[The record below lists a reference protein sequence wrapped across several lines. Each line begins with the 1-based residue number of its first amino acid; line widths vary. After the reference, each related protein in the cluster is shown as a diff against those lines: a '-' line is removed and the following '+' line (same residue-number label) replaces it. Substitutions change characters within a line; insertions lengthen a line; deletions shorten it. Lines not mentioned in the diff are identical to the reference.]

1 MNDPAA
7 VDSLLEQL
15 PDLATTEEIAEL
27 MRVKTGTILKW
38 SQKFGLKSISVGPRV
53 RRFRKEDLRAFL
65 LHSDELNDPVHDPAS
80 GEVDDD

>member
-53 RRFRKEDLRAFL
+53 RRFRKEDLRTFL
-65 LHSDELNDPVHDPAS
+65 LHSDELNDPVNDPAS
-80 GEVDDD
+80 GEADDD

>member
-38 SQKFGLKSISVGPRV
+38 SQKFGLKSISVGPRI
-53 RRFRKEDLRAFL
+53 RRFRKEDLRSFL
-65 LHSDELNDPVHDPAS
+65 LHSDELNDPASDPAS

>member
-38 SQKFGLKSISVGPRV
+38 SQKFGLKSIAVGPRV
-53 RRFRKEDLRAFL
+53 RRFRKEDLRSFL
-65 LHSDELNDPVHDPAS
+65 LHSDELNDPVNDPAS